1 MCVCV
6 YMCMFVLSCSVVS
19 DSFATSCSVTHQTP
33 LPMESSSQ
41 EYWSGLPFPTPG
53 DLPHPGIE
61 LASPAL
67 TGRFFPISTTWEIL
81 FFSLTPMEDY
91 CPHFHYWYSL
101 FVGYRRNGAQIT
113 PRQENGKKK
122 MTDLTLKLSCWE
134 QVSYSLWNFKNNW
147 KRKYF
152 FE

>member
-1 MCVCV
+1 MCVCAQL
-6 YMCMFVLSCSVVS
+6 LSCVWL
-19 DSFATSCSVTHQTP
+19 FCNPMFCNTP
-33 LPMESSSQ
+33 GSSAHGIFQ
-41 EYWSGLPFPTPG
+41 PRILEWVAFPTPG

-61 LASPAL
+61 LASPSL

-91 CPHFHYWYSL
+91 CPYYHYWYSL

-113 PRQENGKKK
+113 PRQENAKKK